1 MTDWRGLTA
10 DAALASHRL
19 VGWIY
24 WDPTAVA
31 GYAALGVPDGTGY
44 YIATRA
50 ASIADAGDDVVTAV
64 FGSIHP
70 AFVSVCLDLCRQHT
84 TFEAAAEARDA
95 AVEPGLREIA
105 PDLCA
110 GLAELGPD
118 LWAAADQLVRTG
130 RPLFASLLRRR
141 REDQP
146 LLSAWLA
153 VNCIREWRGDTHW
166 AIHAAEGIDG
176 TMAGLLDAAWRG
188 HDDDW
193 LPRSRAVPTT
203 PCSMR
208 RSPSWRTAAWPPT
221 VGSTR
226 RGSPTASSSRIVWTT
241 CARPAGR
248 PSARRGPDSWSSWC
262 SPTRRRSSSASTR
275 PPAPG
280 GCRRPGTGRRGRERA
295 GISDRRRGAG
305 PARGGVGA
313 PGRLRRAG
321 ALGP

>member
-1 MTDWRGLTA
+1 VTLDGAGWRALTA

-24 WDPTAVA
+24 WDPAAVA
-31 GYAALGVPDGTGY
+31 NYAALGVPDGVGY

-70 AFVSVCLDLCRQHT
+70 AFVSACLDLCRQHT
-84 TFEAAAEARDA
+84 TFDAAAEARDA

-105 PDLCA
+105 ADLCD
-110 GLAELGPD
+110 GLAELGPH
-118 LWAAADQLVRTG
+118 LWAAADELVLTG

-166 AIHAAEGIDG
+166 SIHVAEGIDG
-176 TMAGLLDAAWRG
+176 TMAGLLDGAWRG

-193 LPRSRAVPTT
+193 LPRSRGADDALLDAARTELEARGLAADGRVDDAGVAYRQQLEDRLDDLCAPGWQALGEDRT
-203 PCSMR
+203 R
-208 RSPSWRTAAWPPT
+208 RLVELVEPHGAALVERIDRTAGPRWMPAA
-221 VGSTR
+221 R
-226 RGSPTASSSRIVWTT
+226 DRGVRT
-241 CARPAGR
+241 
-248 PSARRGPDSWSSWC
+248 
-262 SPTRRRSSSASTR
+262 
-275 PPAPG
+275 
-280 GCRRPGTGRRGRERA
+280 
-295 GISDRRRGAG
+295 
-305 PARGGVGA
+305 
-313 PGRLRRAG
+313 
-321 ALGP
+321 

>member
-1 MTDWRGLTA
+1 MTDWRSVTA

-31 GYAALGVPDGTGY
+31 NYAALGVPDGTGC

-50 ASIADAGDDVVTAV
+50 ASIAEAGDDVVTAV

-84 TFEAAAEARDA
+84 TFEAAAQARDS

-105 PDLCA
+105 P
-110 GLAELGPD
+110 GLSDGLVELGPH
-118 LWAAADQLVRTG
+118 LWAAVDQLVLTG

-141 REDQP
+141 REDNP

-193 LPRSRAVPTT
+193 LPRSRGADDAQLHSALARLESRGLAVDG
-203 PCSMR
+203 R
-208 RSPSWRTAAWPPT
+208 
-221 VGSTR
+221 VNE
-226 RGSPTASSSRIVWTT
+226 
-241 CARPAGR
+241 AGVAYR
-248 PSARRGPDSWSSWC
+248 QQLEDRLDDLC
-262 SPTRRRSSSASTR
+262 
-275 PPAPG
+275 APG
-280 GCRRPGTGRRGRERA
+280 WQALGVGRTRQLVDLVQPHASAFVER
-295 GISDRRRGAG
+295 IDQTAG
-305 PARGGVGA
+305 PRWMPAARDRTV
-313 PGRLRRAG
+313 RA
-321 ALGP
+321 